1 VGEITMTEETN
12 HDSNSDLFELIAVF
26 KEKRD
31 QAKARKEEI
40 ENQLVELRREYSKLD
55 EEISLFASAV
65 EKIRQEARKESQL
78 IPEQTL

>member
-40 ENQLVELRREYSKLD
+40 ENQLLELRREYSKLD

>member
-1 VGEITMTEETN
+1 MTEETN

-40 ENQLVELRREYSKLD
+40 ENQLLELRREYSKLD